1 MKERKKVK
9 FPIMARLL
17 LVSILPVFI
26 MGAVMTIFSARSI
39 RSGMQEEAFKGLR
52 GIAVSLQEIYAS
64 VDSGDY
70 TQDASGIVMKGALQV
85 SDNYEYVDALK
96 KKTDYDVTL
105 FYGDTRVTTS
115 LTDSQTGERLVGTK
129 ASDAV
134 IKTVLGEQK
143 EYEDDAVVINGNP
156 YFGYYVP
163 IVQGG
168 KTVGM
173 VFAGMPSSSANA
185 YINSKITII
194 ATISVVLMLIS
205 CVVALFSALG
215 LARGIGKAERVIY
228 EVGNGNLNVA
238 VDQKAKK
245 RTDEIGSMT
254 RELEKL
260 VSELTSI
267 IGNVKQTSKVL
278 YDSGLSLEE
287 TATQTSL
294 TTDEISRAIEGI
306 SKGAISQ
313 AGDVETASHNV
324 GNMGDVITEIVGSVG
339 ELGRNSATMKEASDK
354 SSVIIS
360 ELSHSND
367 KTTQAIEKI
376 AHQVHATNDS
386 VQMIRQAVE
395 LITSIADETSLL
407 SLNASIEAA
416 RAGEHGRGFA
426 VVASQIQ
433 KLAEE
438 SNSSAKKIEEIIDE
452 LLRESETTVQV
463 MDEVEDIMKE
473 QREKLNETKEKFV
486 DVTDGVNSTRKEAEV
501 IEQQT
506 TLCDEARAKIVDV
519 ISNLSAISEENAAS
533 TEETNASMEELNA
546 TINLLAESAKNLME
560 LSSELEKSMDFF
572 KI

>member
-194 ATISVVLMLIS
+194 VTISVVLMLIS
-205 CVVALFSALG
+205 CVVALISALG

-254 RELEKL
+254 RELEIL

-339 ELGRNSATMKEASDK
+339 ELGRNSATMKEASDQ

-560 LSSELEKSMDFF
+560 ISSELEKSMDFF

>member
-194 ATISVVLMLIS
+194 VTISVVLMLIS

-254 RELEKL
+254 RELEIL

>member
-52 GIAVSLQEIYAS
+52 GIAVSLQEIYTS

-70 TQDASGIVMKGALQV
+70 TQDASGIVMKGAIQV
-85 SDNYEYVDALK
+85 SDNFEYVDALK

-143 EYEDDAVVINGNP
+143 EYEDDDVVINGNP
-156 YFGYYVP
+156 YYGYYVP

-194 ATISVVLMLIS
+194 VTISAVLMLIA
-205 CVVALFSALG
+205 CVVALISALG
-215 LARGIGKAERVIY
+215 LARGIGRAERVIY
-228 EVGNGNLNVA
+228 EVGNGNLNVT

-254 RELEKL
+254 RELETL

-339 ELGRNSATMKEASDK
+339 ELGRNSATMKDASDK

-376 AHQVHATNDS
+376 AHQVHVTNDS

-463 MDEVEDIMKE
+463 MGEVEDIMKE